1 MKRITV
7 FILVLA
13 CVLGLVGCGGNI
25 RNVQIT
31 DYTSEIYSDAEI
43 ESAIKVTLAYFRK
56 EFSGCTLKEITYL
69 GDEHLADWQEF
80 AQRHN
85 ADDVIVLVSAF
96 DVGASGGDG
105 SLNPNST
112 YRNWKW
118 VLVRSNGGR
127 WQHVDHGY

>member
-56 EFSGCTLKEITYL
+56 EFSGCTLKDITYL